1 LPAIADKESIK
12 YLELWQIRGL
22 GDIGVVSSLSGLQ
35 FLFVQSYLEAL
46 ALEMYLRQ
54 YSSSI
59 ILVVSRLCD
68 GGQPSAYMSAL
79 VSVRIPPTGHYPI
92 GNYRLYRIVYY

>member
-1 LPAIADKESIK
+1 LSAIADKESIK

-46 ALEMYLRQ
+46 ALGMYLRQ

-59 ILVVSRLCD
+59 LDVFRFW
-68 GGQPSAYMSAL
+68 
-79 VSVRIPPTGHYPI
+79 
-92 GNYRLYRIVYY
+92 N

>member
-22 GDIGVVSSLSGLQ
+22 GDIGVVSLLSGLQ

-46 ALEMYLRQ
+46 ALEM
-54 YSSSI
+54 
-59 ILVVSRLCD
+59 
-68 GGQPSAYMSAL
+68 
-79 VSVRIPPTGHYPI
+79 
-92 GNYRLYRIVYY
+92 

>member
-1 LPAIADKESIK
+1 MSAIADKESIK

-54 YSSSI
+54 YSS
-59 ILVVSRLCD
+59 ILAVFRFRNR
-68 GGQPSAYMSAL
+68 GQACPNMSAL
-79 VSVRIPPTGHYPI
+79 VSVRTPPIEYYPI
-92 GNYRLYRIVYY
+92 GN

>member
-1 LPAIADKESIK
+1 LSAIADKESIK

-22 GDIGVVSSLSGLQ
+22 GDIGVVSLLSGLQ

-54 YSSSI
+54 YSSTI
-59 ILVVSRLCD
+59 IFFVSRLRD
-68 GGQPSAYMSAL
+68 
-79 VSVRIPPTGHYPI
+79 
-92 GNYRLYRIVYY
+92 

>member
-1 LPAIADKESIK
+1 M
-12 YLELWQIRGL
+12 
-22 GDIGVVSSLSGLQ
+22 VSSLSGLQ

-59 ILVVSRLCD
+59 ILVVSRLRD
-68 GGQPSAYMSAL
+68 WGQPSAYMSAL
-79 VSVRIPPTGHYPI
+79 VSVRTPPTGHYPI